1 MLKNMLTIRNIL
13 LAGLLVVLQSCGGSS
28 DKERYSISADKTS
41 LNFSAVAQ
49 EKSTQSLKVDVTFS
63 GDGLLVGFSPD
74 STPLSWIKFRTENV
88 TQNSATVYVELLD
101 SDLYRPNLYQTKI
114 RLSTGSIEGNSV
126 DLVHHDIDVSIL
138 IAQTVSF
145 KTIAGK
151 ANIPSRTTTL
161 INPTDDTWEAST
173 TAAWLTPVLTQNIE
187 TKTLTLTSSAD
198 INSFTDSGLQQ
209 TDITLKNTTTG
220 EEFVIPVELGLDNTY
235 LFASQPHVAL
245 VSTPNSN
252 ITETVIS
259 LSNNAEKVIDWT
271 ATTTADWLTLTPL
284 AGGNTLKISAD
295 TSKVT
300 ENTTSLADISI
311 ESNNANE
318 AITDI
323 VSVSLFHSTTLTEKQ
338 DIDLN
343 NVLVNTNAIA
353 NSPVQPLVYI
363 GVNNEIK
370 VFNIYTGELLNTLIA
385 SPEGTQVAQFVMHPQ
400 GSYLLAQATETTTS
414 DEETSTVTHRYK
426 INLADNTIS
435 EIEDWTIIATPDR
448 IVRLSGRYFVL
459 TTALEFADE
468 NLKSLYFNSEE
479 GFNPTKIAIAE
490 LTNSVFA
497 IDNTDSSLSKI
508 KRFEVEVNDYTKE
521 KVATNLTHSYHPT
534 NLPDEEPILDLAV
547 TNDEKNLYLVSKTSE
562 WLSFDGTSFTDN
574 GLLAKEET
582 ILRADQA
589 TETIVNEDIISSEDN
604 IVTHS
609 VYLNSL
615 NQPHYIRTIKVP
627 NTSPILYETHINSY
641 STQQQ
646 LMTSISVS
654 DNSQLF
660 NISPVDISFSLSA
673 QHIITNDKS
682 NNNITANLAPFMP
695 DTLEVT
701 FNVPLAKPEDEQFIV
716 NLGNIDS
723 GWQALRNEDWIT
735 VSKETEK
742 PSELIITLV
751 DYNTLGSG
759 IYHNE
764 IVVYDVAN
772 LASATIKVV
781 LNVE

>member
-41 LNFSAVAQ
+41 LTFSAVAQ
-49 EKSTQSLKVDVTFS
+49 EKSTQSLKVDVEFS

-88 TQNSATVYVELLD
+88 TDNSATVYVELLD
-101 SDLYRPNLYQTKI
+101 SDLYIPNLYQTKV

-138 IAQTVSF
+138 IAPAFSF
-145 KTIAGK
+145 KSVAGQNNIASQTI
-151 ANIPSRTTTL
+151 TL
-161 INPTDDTWEAST
+161 LNSTDDTWEAST
-173 TAAWLTPVLTQNIE
+173 TAAWLTPVLDKDTE

-198 INSFTDSGLQQ
+198 ISSFTDSGLQQ

-220 EEFVIPVELGLDNTY
+220 EEFIIPVELGLDNTY

-259 LSNNAEKVIDWT
+259 VSNNAEKVIDWT

-284 AGGNTLKISAD
+284 ADGNTLKISAD

-300 ENTTSLADISI
+300 ENATSLADISI
-311 ESNNANE
+311 ESNTTNE
-318 AITDI
+318 AITDV

-338 DIDLN
+338 DIDLS

-353 NSPVQPLVYI
+353 TSPSQPLVYV

-400 GSYLLAQATETTTS
+400 GTYLLAQATETTTS
-414 DEETSTVTHRYK
+414 DDETSTVTHRYR

-435 EIEDWTIIATPDR
+435 EIEDWTIVAAPDR

-468 NLKSLYFNSEE
+468 NLKSLYFNNEE
-479 GFNPTKIAIAE
+479 GFNPTKIAVAE
-490 LTNSVFA
+490 LTHSVFA

-508 KRFEVEVNDYTKE
+508 KRFKVEVNDYTTE

-534 NLPDEEPILDLAV
+534 SLPDEEPIIDLAV

-582 ILRADQA
+582 VLRADQA
-589 TETIVNEDIISSEDN
+589 TETIVNEDITSSEDN

-627 NTSPILYETHINSY
+627 NTSPILYETHINTY

-646 LMTSISVS
+646 LMSSISAS
-654 DNSQLF
+654 NNTQLF

-682 NNNITANLAPFMP
+682 SNNITANIAPFMP

-723 GWQALRNEDWIT
+723 GWQALRNEDWIVGT
-735 VSKETEK
+735 KDTEK

-751 DYNTLGSG
+751 DYNTLASG
-759 IYHNE
+759 IYHDE
-764 IVVYDVAN
+764 IIVYDVAN

>member
-13 LAGLLVVLQSCGGSS
+13 LAGLLVVLQSCGSSS
-28 DKERYSISADKTS
+28 DKESYTISADKTS
-41 LNFSAVAQ
+41 LTFSAVAQ
-49 EKSTQSLKVDVTFS
+49 EKSTQSLKVDVEFS

-88 TQNSATVYVELLD
+88 TQNSATVYIELVD
-101 SDLYRPNLYQTKI
+101 SELYRPNLYETKI
-114 RLSTGSIEGNSV
+114 RLSTGAIEGTDIN
-126 DLVHHDIDVSIL
+126 LVHHDIDVSIL

-151 ANIPSRTTTL
+151 TNVPSKTTTL
-161 INPTDDTWEAST
+161 INSTDDTWEAST
-173 TAAWLTPVLTQNIE
+173 TAAWLTPVLTQDTE
-187 TKTLTLTSSAD
+187 TKTLTLTSTAD
-198 INSFTDSGLQQ
+198 VSSFTSLDVYQ
-209 TDITLKNTTTG
+209 TEITLKNTVTN
-220 EEFVIPVELGLDNTY
+220 EEFVIPVELGLDNIY
-235 LFASQPHVAL
+235 LYANQPHVAL

-252 ITETVIS
+252 ITETIIS
-259 LSNNAEKVIDWT
+259 ISNNAEKVINWT

-300 ENTTSLADISI
+300 ENETSLADISI
-311 ESNNANE
+311 ESNTTNE
-318 AITDI
+318 AITDV

-338 DIDLN
+338 DIALNSDLIN
-343 NVLVNTNAIA
+343 ANAIA
-353 NSPVQPLVYI
+353 TSPSQPLVYV

-400 GSYLLAQATETTTS
+400 GTYLLAQATETTTS
-414 DEETSTVTHRYK
+414 DDETSTVTHRYK
-426 INLADNTIS
+426 INLADNTLN
-435 EIEDWTIIATPDR
+435 EIEDWTIVATPDR

-459 TTALEFADE
+459 TSAFEFADE
-468 NLKSLYFNSEE
+468 NLKQLYFNVADA
-479 GFNPTKIAIAE
+479 FDPTKIVVAE
-490 LTNSVFA
+490 LSNSIFA
-497 IDNTDSSLSKI
+497 IDNSDTNLSQI
-508 KRFEVEVNDYTKE
+508 KRFKVEVNDYTKE
-521 KVATNLTHSYHPT
+521 KVATSLTHTYHPT
-534 NLPDEEPILDLAV
+534 NLPDEEPIIDLAV

-562 WLSFDGTSFTDN
+562 WLSFDGTNFTDN

-582 ILRADQA
+582 VLRADQA
-589 TETIVNEDIISSEDN
+589 TETIVNEDITSSEDN

-627 NTSPILYETHINSY
+627 NTSPTLYETHINTY

-646 LMTSISVS
+646 LMASISAS
-654 DNSQLF
+654 NNTQLF
-660 NISPVDISFSLSA
+660 NVSPVDISFSLSA
-673 QHIITNDKS
+673 QHIIANDKTR
-682 NNNITANLAPFMP
+682 NNVTFNLAPFIP

-701 FNVPLAKPEDEQFIV
+701 FNVPLSNPQDEQFIV

-723 GWQALRNEDWIT
+723 EWQALRNEDWIA

-759 IYHNE
+759 IYHDE
-764 IVVYDVAN
+764 IIIYDVAN